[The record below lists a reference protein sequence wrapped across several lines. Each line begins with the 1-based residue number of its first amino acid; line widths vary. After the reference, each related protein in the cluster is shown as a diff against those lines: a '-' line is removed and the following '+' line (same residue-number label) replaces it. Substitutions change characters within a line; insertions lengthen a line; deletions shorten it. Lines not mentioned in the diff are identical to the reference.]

1 MCYTGHALCH
11 TGLFNFGAE
20 QLIGVLKA
28 TVTMKQGMCPW
39 IGFKS
44 FVKGLEYQLVI
55 VAITNNIGHRPAI
68 TEVKDG
74 TQIYLFYGSV
84 FRKVLE
90 FGHIRNP
97 FLVVFICMEVP
108 VEYILCCIVWI
119 NSRPGATVVTSF
131 YYGAQS
137 LLAAYAQ
144 DTLVIS
150 MQAMVML
157 NLISNPSV
165 AHIWMLLMD

>member
-1 MCYTGHALCH
+1 
-11 TGLFNFGAE
+11 
-20 QLIGVLKA
+20 
-28 TVTMKQGMCPW
+28 
-39 IGFKS
+39 
-44 FVKGLEYQLVI
+44 
-55 VAITNNIGHRPAI
+55 
-68 TEVKDG
+68 
-74 TQIYLFYGSV
+74 
-84 FRKVLE
+84 
-90 FGHIRNP
+90 
-97 FLVVFICMEVP
+97 MEVP